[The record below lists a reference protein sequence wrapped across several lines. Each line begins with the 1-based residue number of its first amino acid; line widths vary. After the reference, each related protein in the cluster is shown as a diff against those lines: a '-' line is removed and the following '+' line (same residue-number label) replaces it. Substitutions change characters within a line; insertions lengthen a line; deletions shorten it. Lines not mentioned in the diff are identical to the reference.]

1 MIFLIFSPLYK
12 GRRPVTDRAFFF
24 RKMFPGIIFPFFRKL
39 KEKED
44 EKIEEYRLNL
54 DPAAAE
60 FYHVIAEK
68 VGKTPERVMEDLL
81 FRFAGDI
88 SLSALGKK

>member
-1 MIFLIFSPLYK
+1 M
-12 GRRPVTDRAFFF
+12 
-24 RKMFPGIIFPFFRKL
+24 
-39 KEKED
+39 
-44 EKIEEYRLNL
+44 EEYRLNL

-68 VGKTPERVMEDLL
+68 AGKTPERVMEDLL